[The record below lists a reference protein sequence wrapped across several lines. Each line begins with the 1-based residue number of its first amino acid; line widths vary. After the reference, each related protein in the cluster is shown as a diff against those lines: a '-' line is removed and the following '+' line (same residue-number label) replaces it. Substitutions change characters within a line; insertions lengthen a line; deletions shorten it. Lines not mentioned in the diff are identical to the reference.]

1 LKTSQPQNH
10 RKNITI
16 NAATEMKKI
25 ILVLITYLICL
36 SCDKQRVFEEF
47 RPVGDRTWSSKNTMH
62 FNVSLSD
69 SAQAYNIYISI
80 RHTGNYEFSNLY
92 LFVTAHS
99 PNGISIRDTVEITL
113 ADERGKWLG
122 KGAASVFTAYYPYR
136 KNIRFPLHGI
146 YTFDIEQ
153 AMWIKDLK
161 NVTDVGL
168 RIEKAGNPG

>member
-1 LKTSQPQNH
+1 
-10 RKNITI
+10 
-16 NAATEMKKI
+16 MKQAI
-25 ILVLITYLICL
+25 SGFLAVLLCI
-36 SCDKQRVFEEF
+36 SCDTQRVYEEF
-47 RPVGDRTWSSKNTMH
+47 RPVDDQTWSSNNKVH
-62 FNVSLSD
+62 FNVSLAD
-69 SAQAYNIYISI
+69 SAQGYNVYISV

-99 PNGISIRDTVEITL
+99 PNGNSVRDTVELTL

-122 KGAASVFTAYYPYR
+122 KGAASVFTTYYPYR

-153 AMWIKDLK
+153 AMWIRDLK
-161 NVTDVGL
+161 NITDVGL